1 MLMPGSQGDYLPAED
16 AFIGINAQ
24 LSDSSQ
30 ARDDDEDGESAYEPD
45 QDFEEDDEDYFSG
58 GDVQIGEQMIP
69 QSNHLANDDTPLAL
83 NRIDPLERYSGQHT
97 PQKFVL
103 HAASRDQSPID

>member
-69 QSNHLANDDTPLAL
+69 
-83 NRIDPLERYSGQHT
+83 
-97 PQKFVL
+97 
-103 HAASRDQSPID
+103 